1 MIDIPQNGATGST
14 IEFDQKYALL
24 EEGTNKL
31 IGWYCNSVHAKECYK
46 TVKKMI
52 DGKEQQIQEKYF
64 DTSVLPKGCFEVSD
78 KEWQE
83 ALSISANFYDKKQ
96 KKFIFKDFRTS
107 EEIKEQELSDKILN
121 ADRYLKDTDWVK
133 DYLLRHELGLDT
145 IAEDSEK
152 WKIIK
157 KREEY
162 KEFLKSL

>member
-1 MIDIPQNGATGST
+1 M
-14 IEFDQKYALL
+14 KYAYL
-24 EEGTNKL
+24 EEKTNRL
-31 IGWYCNSVHAKECYK
+31 IGWYADDIHGIWIEPVYEKDILVKEGFYDISK
-46 TVKKMI
+46 IPTPNIKA
-52 DGKEQQIQEKYF
+52 
-64 DTSVLPKGCFEVSD
+64 SD
-78 KEWQE
+78 EEWQK
-83 ALSISANFYDKKQ
+83 AISINANFYDKKQ